1 MTPQAMRAGA
11 ALPEPPL
18 TALITMEVPALLKT
32 EFSSL
37 PKVTLGATALACAVP
52 SAATI
57 KAKSGMS
64 PAGMLM
70 PSCECPPPK

>member
-1 MTPQAMRAGA
+1 
-11 ALPEPPL
+11 
-18 TALITMEVPALLKT
+18 
-32 EFSSL
+32 
-37 PKVTLGATALACAVP
+37 LGATALACAVP